1 MRYKFM
7 QRLLLII
14 VCQLI
19 ILGISG
25 CREEEKQASP
35 APQTEAV
42 MTKSEPPPAN
52 EQTIIH
58 KSKVQPLEVPVLYY
72 HSVMVEKG
80 NEVRMPPE
88 QFEEQ
93 MAYMKENLYE
103 SITLDQLYEA
113 FCKNGVLP
121 AKPFV
126 ITFDDGY
133 EDNYTT
139 AFPIIEKYGFTAV
152 VFMVSSYID
161 GDGFLSWSQLKE
173 LSDHGW
179 NIEGHTVS
187 HPYLSQ
193 LDETNVVNELCRSK
207 EVLEAGLGKPVNYFA
222 YPYGMFDSDIVQAVK
237 DAGYLMA
244 FTTNR
249 GWADLKLDEWHLQR
263 VYCFANMGIGEFS
276 RRLNDPEY

>member
-1 MRYKFM
+1 MRYKFR
-7 QRLLLII
+7 QRLLVI
-14 VCQLI
+14 VCLLV

-25 CREEEKQASP
+25 CRGEEKQASKTP
-35 APQTEAV
+35 PTEAV
-42 MTKSEPPPAN
+42 TAKPEPAPAN
-52 EQTIIH
+52 EQKTMP
-58 KSKVQPLEVPVLYY
+58 KSKVQPVEVPVLYY

-93 MAYMKENLYE
+93 MAYMKENDYE

-113 FCKNGVLP
+113 LFKDGALP

-139 AFPIIEKYGFTAV
+139 AFPIVEKYGFTAV
-152 VFMVSSYID
+152 VFMVTSYID

-173 LSDHGW
+173 LSNHGW

-193 LDETNVVNELCRSK
+193 LDATKVVNELCRSK
-207 EVLEAGLGKPVNYFA
+207 EVLETGLGKSVKYFA
-222 YPYGMFDSDIVQAVK
+222 YPYGVFDSDIVQAVK

-249 GWADLKLDEWHLQR
+249 GWAGLKLDEWHLQR
-263 VYCFANMGIGEFS
+263 VYCFANMGSGEFS
-276 RRLNDPEY
+276 RRLNDPKY